1 MSKFFIINISILL
14 YNRKSFYIPTNF
26 SFFQFSTQIYVF
38 LRYVNSSISQ
48 TLTRHEVGLWFWCEA
63 KFVVKC
69 RGQIENGGG
78 KSMMARIANANEPA
92 NAAMKPQKYIRFD
105 QRWSTLWNRS
115 QRNDEATNQHVTWN
129 LWNERETNVKIRQRI
144 YRMIMYE
151 VNDRNYTY
159 YTKLHM
165 LSEIL

>member
-14 YNRKSFYIPTNF
+14 YNRKSFYMPTNF
-26 SFFQFSTQIYVF
+26 SFFQFWTQIYVF

-48 TLTRHEVGLWFWCEA
+48 TLTRYEVGLWFWCEA

-105 QRWSTLWNRS
+105 QRWSTALESVTEKRWSHKPTCYMKSVKR
-115 QRNDEATNQHVTWN
+115 TWN
-129 LWNERETNVKIRQRI
+129 KCENQTTNISDDNVW
-144 YRMIMYE
+144 
-151 VNDRNYTY
+151 
-159 YTKLHM
+159 
-165 LSEIL
+165 S